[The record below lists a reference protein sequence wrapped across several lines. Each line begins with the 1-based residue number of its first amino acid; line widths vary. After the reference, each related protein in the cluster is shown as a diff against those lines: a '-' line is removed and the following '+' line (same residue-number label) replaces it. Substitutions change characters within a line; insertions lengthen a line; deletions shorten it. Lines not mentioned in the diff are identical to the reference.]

1 MIASLALA
9 TLFSFPR
16 LPLQSTIANQNL
28 LLPVRIVHILDAR
41 GQAEWFGGSN
51 LVMSF
56 AHAKAQLDAINLL
69 YSSTGIQFS
78 LDRKDFEVRRDDY
91 LSTDFQRPVNPFV
104 PGTSDRKPE
113 EPGAKERRDG
123 FQKVAA
129 ERPDR
134 ITIIAHRGSEW
145 RFSQRRGGW
154 EYTVGFSRG
163 GNLRPNS
170 GTYLRVCGQN
180 PRVWAHELGHTLG
193 LPHTSYDGVHA
204 PSWIKNDRDIAIAI
218 DEYLSKGGD
227 PNHPERA
234 IDGDWQAGVE
244 DTPPDPGL
252 SYWEG
257 SRALTRTISLE
268 LKDGRSLNI
277 TLSRN
282 NIMAARSDNGTFTPG
297 QNAVMRQR
305 ARAWLKP

>member
-1 MIASLALA
+1 MIATLAAA
-9 TLFSFPR
+9 TLCA
-16 LPLQSTIANQNL
+16 LPSLSQQSTSSNQNL
-28 LLPVRIVHILDAR
+28 LLPVRIVHILDGR

-78 LDRKDFEVRRDDY
+78 LDRKDFEVRRDDF
-91 LSTDFQRPVNPFV
+91 LATDFDRPLNLFV
-104 PGTSDRKPE
+104 PGSSNRKPE
-113 EPGAKERRDG
+113 ETGIKERRDG
-123 FQKVAA
+123 FQKVAS

-145 RFSQRRGGW
+145 RFNPKKGGW
-154 EYTVGFSRG
+154 EYTAGFSRG
-163 GNLRPNS
+163 GNLRPKA
-170 GTYLRVCGQN
+170 GTYQRVCGQS

-193 LPHTSYDGVHA
+193 LPHTSKDGVHA
-204 PSWIKNDRDIAIAI
+204 PSWIKNDRDIGLAIQ
-218 DEYLSKGGD
+218 EYLAKGGD
-227 PNHPERA
+227 PNHPQRA

-244 DTPPDPGL
+244 DTLPDPGV

-257 SRALTRTISLE
+257 SKALTRTIAVE
-268 LKDGRSLNI
+268 LKDGSVLNLTI
-277 TLSRN
+277 SRN
-282 NIMAARSDNGTFTPG
+282 NIMAAHSDNGSFTLG

-305 ARAWLKP
+305 ALAWLKP